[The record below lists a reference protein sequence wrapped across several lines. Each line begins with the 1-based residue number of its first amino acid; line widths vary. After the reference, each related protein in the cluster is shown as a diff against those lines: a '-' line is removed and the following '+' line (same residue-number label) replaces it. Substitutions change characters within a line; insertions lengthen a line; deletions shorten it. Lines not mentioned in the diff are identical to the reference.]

1 MENQENNNLS
11 ELEQLKAQ
19 YETLKQQ
26 FDQQEIVNERLMQSS
41 IRHGMDFYK
50 RYRRRQF
57 ILYPLFAI
65 IGILCIKWYQNSDLS
80 MMLFWLSFCSVCF
93 AIELWT
99 TRKLRIKELENNDL
113 LTLSHQARN
122 FKKLFSIFT
131 ALNYFTAVF
140 IVFGV
145 VFSRIGREIH
155 LPDLGAVFMLFVALL
170 VFFVL
175 LCFFEIRYKT
185 RACDEIIRQIAAAEN
200 STEKKTGFSRGQKWL
215 CAAMMAAL
223 VGLDVWACL
232 IINSHVKVP
241 AMWAT
246 IKLEYWRA
254 ADDLSTEGKLEIWDA
269 DADTVAISSAILDG
283 KPLVRYVSVSNQDKV
298 CDLSAQVEAEFTPE
312 AARLWQQFT
321 TRAKGHRAAL
331 YLDGVEVQNW
341 QIQYGIDNGC
351 FFIMKNWSSK
361 EELETFIR
369 RLIRQ

>member
-1 MENQENNNLS
+1 MENQENNNLG

-122 FKKLFSIFT
+122 FKKFFSIFT
-131 ALNYFTAVF
+131 MLNYSTGFFIVSLVF
-140 IVFGV
+140 ICNLGTN
-145 VFSRIGREIH
+145 IL
-155 LPDLGAVFMLFVALL
+155 LPNLGAFALAFCILL
-170 VFFVL
+170 VAFIIIGFI
-175 LCFFEIRYKT
+175 EIAYKT
-185 RACDEIIRQIAAAEN
+185 RPCDEIIRQIETIGTTMDRKA
-200 STEKKTGFSRGQKWL
+200 GFSRGQRWL
-215 CAAMMAAL
+215 CAAMIAAF
-223 VGLDVWACL
+223 VGLDVWAYMIGASRL
-232 IINSHVKVP
+232 KLP
-241 AMWAT
+241 PMWRT
-246 IKLEYWRA
+246 TTYWRA
-254 ADDLSTEGKLEIWDA
+254 ADDLSTEGKLAIWEM
-269 DADTVAISSAILDG
+269 DADTLAISSEIMDG
-283 KPLVRYVSVSNQDKV
+283 KPLIMNVLVNKPCKYPTIDSVPII
-298 CDLSAQVEAEFTPE
+298 AEFTPE

-341 QIQYGIDNGC
+341 QIQCGIDNGC

-369 RLIRQ
+369 RLVRQ

>member
-1 MENQENNNLS
+1 MENQENNNLG

-80 MMLFWLSFCSVCF
+80 MMLFWISFCSVCF
-93 AIELWT
+93 AIEWWIT
-99 TRKLRIKELENNDL
+99 QKLKIKELENNDL

-131 ALNYFTAVF
+131 ALNYSTAVF

-175 LCFFEIRYKT
+175 LFFFEIRYKT

-215 CAAMMAAL
+215 CAAMMAAF
-223 VGLDVWACL
+223 VGLDVWAYMIGASRL
-232 IINSHVKVP
+232 KLP
-241 AMWAT
+241 PMWRT
-246 IKLEYWRA
+246 TTYWRA
-254 ADDLSTEGKLEIWDA
+254 ADDLSTEGKLAIWEM
-269 DADTVAISSAILDG
+269 DADTLAISSEIMDG
-283 KPLVRYVSVSNQDKV
+283 KPLIMNVLVNKPCKYPTIDSVPII
-298 CDLSAQVEAEFTPE
+298 AEFTPE

-341 QIQYGIDNGC
+341 QIQCGIDNGC

-369 RLIRQ
+369 RLVRQ

>member
-1 MENQENNNLS
+1 MPNLGAFA
-11 ELEQLKAQ
+11 LAFCILLVA
-19 YETLKQQ
+19 
-26 FDQQEIVNERLMQSS
+26 
-41 IRHGMDFYK
+41 
-50 RYRRRQF
+50 F
-57 ILYPLFAI
+57 II
-65 IGILCIKWYQNSDLS
+65 IG
-80 MMLFWLSFCSVCF
+80 F
-93 AIELWT
+93 IE
-99 TRKLRIKELENNDL
+99 I
-113 LTLSHQARN
+113 A
-122 FKKLFSIFT
+122 
-131 ALNYFTAVF
+131 
-140 IVFGV
+140 
-145 VFSRIGREIH
+145 
-155 LPDLGAVFMLFVALL
+155 
-170 VFFVL
+170 
-175 LCFFEIRYKT
+175 YKT
-185 RACDEIIRQIAAAEN
+185 RPCDEIIRQIETIGTTMDRKA
-200 STEKKTGFSRGQKWL
+200 GFSRGQRWL
-215 CAAMMAAL
+215 CAAMMAAF

-369 RLIRQ
+369 RLVRQ